1 MLNMTI
7 NDWKDRIDRQFEA
20 GLFDDVSDTY
30 ELTNF
35 EYCLM
40 PVMTNLVE
48 APNREEVIERNF
60 VIEQSKYVVNH
71 LLKDVNSRR
80 ASFVN
85 DYDGESNHCISY
97 FHHYIRDY
105 KHCMNVYVRSMN
117 YDTNFVFD
125 NQTFCLAYWAAHDLL
140 KNNYRLELSTDSY
153 IRVFVFSLHKFKEAQ

>member
-48 APNREEVIERNF
+48 APNREEVI
-60 VIEQSKYVVNH
+60 
-71 LLKDVNSRR
+71 
-80 ASFVN
+80 
-85 DYDGESNHCISY
+85 
-97 FHHYIRDY
+97 
-105 KHCMNVYVRSMN
+105 
-117 YDTNFVFD
+117 
-125 NQTFCLAYWAAHDLL
+125 
-140 KNNYRLELSTDSY
+140 
-153 IRVFVFSLHKFKEAQ
+153 